1 MPWLL
6 LLHIIALLCWCG
18 SLLYL
23 PALIVGMA
31 RREAK
36 GRHHFYPVARGLL
49 THVATPAA
57 LIAIIS
63 GTVLFLFHHVIAFWL
78 LAKLT
83 LVSGLVLCHVLT
95 GGLVLRVERGA
106 CRHARLF
113 CLLLGMASIG
123 LIVGILSLVLAKPG

>member
-18 SLLYL
+18 TLLYL

-49 THVATPAA
+49 TYVATPAA
-57 LIAIIS
+57 VLAIIS
-63 GTVLFLFHHVIAFWL
+63 GTLLFLVHQMTAFWL
-78 LAKLT
+78 VVKLT
-83 LVSGLVLCHVLT
+83 LVCGLVLCHALT
-95 GGLVLRVERGA
+95 GGLVIRVERGA
-106 CRHARLF
+106 RKHARLF
-113 CLLLGMASIG
+113 CLLLGMASLT
-123 LIVGILSLVLAKPG
+123 LILAILFFVLGKPG